1 MQQVQEALTTAGY
14 HVSNSSGGPV
24 MDVDVAHYRFNNYTW
39 FIPLVPTWGS
49 IKLKA
54 SLVTANG
61 NTVWRQDFAAT
72 GWTMNFTDGYTIAA
86 ANCTTEIMQQ
96 MVTEFGSERFA
107 TALKQQ

>member
-1 MQQVQEALTTAGY
+1 M
-14 HVSNSSGGPV
+14 SCPSG
-24 MDVDVAHYRFNNYTW
+24 
-39 FIPLVPTWGS
+39 VPDGRDSAAASLRRGLELQRHRTPGWR
-49 IKLKA
+49 KAPLKA